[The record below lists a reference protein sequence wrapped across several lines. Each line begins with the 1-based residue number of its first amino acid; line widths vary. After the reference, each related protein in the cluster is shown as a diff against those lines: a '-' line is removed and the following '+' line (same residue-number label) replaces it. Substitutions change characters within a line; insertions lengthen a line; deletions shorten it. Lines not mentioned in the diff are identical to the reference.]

1 VGLSVS
7 PADLPAL
14 LMVPDLLPG
23 GGPLNGRRWAGQQ
36 LLQLWLE
43 LAQGRELP
51 LLLADPA
58 FAGQVQDLISSWG
71 SSSSCRSIGFSSASE
86 LSSCGG
92 LLVPD
97 PSIGLWSLWRDAYA
111 APASFSLIGQIHTLC
126 TTGAMVRLEELTS
139 ENVFSWD
146 CLICSSTA
154 GREVVQSVLTQRE
167 DRQSRRAG
175 VSAKS
180 LRQHRPQLPVI
191 PLPIPVKEIQSVLP
205 ERSAARAALG
215 LPRDADVVLWL
226 GRLTLLS
233 KSDQAPT
240 YSMLDCLAR
249 QRQRPLVLLEL
260 GPDDNPEG
268 GAALK
273 RLRSCFRHLQFR
285 RLGDEKPVT
294 EGVKYQA
301 FAASDIGISLVDNVQ
316 ETFGQSVVEMMAAG
330 LPVVLSDW
338 DGYRDLVQDGCHGFR
353 VPSRWA
359 EVSSSL
365 SVNLGWNHRVGLDP
379 YPAVAGALA
388 QMVQL
393 DLAAARDCISTL
405 LKHVHLRKSMGAAA
419 ARWAREQFDRSVV
432 AERYQQLFVELGELR
447 AHALEEWHQPSVPP
461 LAIDPVHCFQ
471 PFASPSNGQA
481 FVNEL
486 AEVDPSLRQSLEEQR
501 LPLWKMLASHLG
513 QDQQILLRQA
523 LEQKHGMRLFDR

>member
-1 VGLSVS
+1 MGPLEF

-36 LLQLWLE
+36 LLQLWLL
-43 LAQGRELP
+43 LAQGREVP
-51 LLLADPA
+51 LLVADPA
-58 FAGQVQDLISSWG
+58 FAGQVQDLMRSWG
-71 SSSSCRSIGFSSASE
+71 SSSSCRSIGFASASE

-97 PSIGLWSLWRDAYA
+97 PSIGLWSLWRDAHV
-111 APASFSLIGQIHTLC
+111 APAAFSLIGQIHTLC
-126 TTGAMVRLEELTS
+126 TTGAMVRLEEITS
-139 ENVFSWD
+139 ENVFAWD
-146 CLICSSTA
+146 SLICSSTA
-154 GREVVQSVLTQRE
+154 GREVVQSVLAQRE

-191 PLPIPVKEIQSVLP
+191 PLPMPVEELQSVLP
-205 ERSAARAALG
+205 ERSVARTALG
-215 LPRDADVVLWL
+215 LPHDADVVLWL

-240 YSMLDCLAR
+240 YRILDDLAS
-249 QRQRPLVLLEL
+249 QRQRPLILLEL
-260 GPDDNPEG
+260 GPDDNVEG
-268 GAALK
+268 AAALK
-273 RLRSCFRHLQFR
+273 RLRGCFRHLLFR
-285 RLGDEKPVT
+285 RLGGENPVT
-294 EGVKYQA
+294 EDVKYQA
-301 FAASDIGISLVDNVQ
+301 LAASDIGLSLVDNVQ

-338 DGYRDLVQDGCHGFR
+338 DGYRDLVQNGCHGFL

-365 SVNLGWNHRVGLDP
+365 SVNLGWNHRVGLDS
-379 YPAVAGALA
+379 YPAVAGGLA

-393 DLAAARDCISTL
+393 DLAVARDCIATL
-405 LKHVHLRKSMGAAA
+405 LKHVHLRQSMGAAA

-432 AERYQQLFVELGELR
+432 ADRYRDLLVELGERR
-447 AHALEEWHQPSVPP
+447 AQASEDWHHRSMPP
-461 LAIDPVHCFQ
+461 LALDPVRCFK
-471 PFASPSNGQA
+471 PFASSSNGQA

-486 AEVDPSLRQSLEEQR
+486 AVSDPSLRQALQDQR
-501 LPLWKMLASHLG
+501 LPLWKLLASHLG
-513 QDQQILLRQA
+513 PHQQSLLLQA
-523 LEQKHGMRLFDR
+523 LEQKHGMQLFDQ